1 MDASITIRLA
11 HESDAP
17 RLARLRYDFRS
28 EMHPT
33 TESDHEFAQRC
44 ESWMA
49 ERLRDGS
56 RWRCWVAERQYDLV
70 GGLWVQLI
78 EKIPNPSDEPEEHAY
93 ISNVYV
99 RDVARGSGIGSA
111 LLDAALAWC
120 DERPVHSVI
129 LWPSV
134 RSRPLYER
142 FGFTFADGILER
154 PGGVR
159 RTSARPP

>member
-28 EMHPT
+28 EMHAT
-33 TESDHEFAQRC
+33 TEPEREFARRC
-44 ESWMA
+44 ESWMS

-56 RWRCWVAERQYDLV
+56 RWRCWVAERQRDIV
-70 GGLWVQLI
+70 GGMWVQLI

-99 RDVARGSGIGSA
+99 RDAERGSGIGSA
-111 LLDAALAWC
+111 LLAAALAWC
-120 DERPVHSVI
+120 DGRPVHSVI
-129 LWPSV
+129 LWPSA

-142 FGFTFADGILER
+142 LGFTPAHGVLER
-154 PGGVR
+154 PGGER
-159 RTSARPP
+159 GLSAGP